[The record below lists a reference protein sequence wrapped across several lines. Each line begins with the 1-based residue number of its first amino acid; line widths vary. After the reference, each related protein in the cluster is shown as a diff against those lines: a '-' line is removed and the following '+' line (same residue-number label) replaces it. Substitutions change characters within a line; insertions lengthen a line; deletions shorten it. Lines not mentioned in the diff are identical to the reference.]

1 MNLPIG
7 AVAFLFLFIFEFPK
21 TEIED
26 LPTSK
31 KLVRL
36 DPIGT
41 LLFIPTIVCLIL
53 ALQWGGST
61 YAWSSW
67 RIIVLFVF
75 FGVGAVAFAVVQVLM
90 PKSASLPW
98 PLIKQRTMFSAAFY
112 MLFLSGAMMLL
123 AYYLPF
129 WCKYSSPHI
138 LSIDQATDIA

>member
-7 AVAFLFLFIFEFPK
+7 GVALIFLVLLEFPK

-26 LPTSK
+26 LPMKK
-31 KLVRL
+31 KLARL
-36 DPIGT
+36 DPLGT
-41 LLFIPTIVCLIL
+41 LIFVPTIVCLIL

-75 FGVGAVAFAVVQVLM
+75 FGVGAVAFASVQVLM
-90 PKSASLPW
+90 PNSASLPW
-98 PLIKQRTMFSAAFY
+98 PLIKQRTMSSATFY

-129 WCKYSSPHI
+129 WCKYSLPF
-138 LSIDQATDIA
+138 LSFTRQLT